1 MKTDFRH
8 YIREVK
14 GKTRKDVRRCLRA
27 TVWVAAIA
35 ATYVIILSRFFYSL
49 CPSVLITGY
58 PCPACGMT
66 RAVTLVLTGHFAEA
80 ARLQPFVYV
89 LGIFAVV
96 FFVYRYLL
104 LKDSMEWIKWSMA
117 VIIACMILFYIY
129 RMIRYFPNIP
139 PMTYYKYNLLYY
151 LKGLFGT
158 IVF

>member
-14 GKTRKDVRRCLRA
+14 GKTCKDVRMFLRA

-35 ATYVIILSRFFYSL
+35 ATYVIIMSRFFYSL

-66 RAVTLVLTGHFAEA
+66 RAATLVLTGHFAEA

-96 FFVYRYLL
+96 FCIYRYLL
-104 LKDSMEWIKWSMA
+104 LKDSLKWAKWSLTA
-117 VIIACMILFYIY
+117 VAVCMIFFYIY
-129 RMIRYFPNIP
+129 RMYKYFPDTP

-151 LKGLFGT
+151 LRGLFRM
-158 IVF
+158 VRL